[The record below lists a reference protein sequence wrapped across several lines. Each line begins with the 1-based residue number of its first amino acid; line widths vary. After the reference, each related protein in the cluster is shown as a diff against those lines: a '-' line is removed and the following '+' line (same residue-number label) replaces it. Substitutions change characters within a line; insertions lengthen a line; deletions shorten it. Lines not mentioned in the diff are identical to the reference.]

1 MTFRRGQG
9 CIHCRQTGYHGR
21 SGIYEIMPASR
32 KIRKL
37 IVAQTQSP
45 EIVKTARDEGMRTLR
60 ESAIQK
66 LVKGDTTVS
75 EVIRVTGR

>member
-1 MTFRRGQG
+1 M
-9 CIHCRQTGYHGR
+9 
-21 SGIYEIMPASR
+21 SASR

-37 IVAQTQSP
+37 IVSQSESP
-45 EIVKTARDEGMRTLR
+45 EIVKTAREEGMRTLR